1 MSTNSVGIKSYDNAT
16 RALMLKEE
24 VKKRFFKKGVSI
36 ALFSG
41 LMYGLYTALLTM
53 GMSSGVW
60 ADWYGPNKAGLSAF
74 VIIYLVAALG
84 NTLNDLCSAVW
95 AIANAVMQGK
105 FKDFLR
111 SINTKPGRQI
121 MVAALM
127 GGPIAGTAYV
137 VALQMAGSIIVP
149 ITALCPAIAAILG
162 KIFYKQEINKRMAFG
177 IFICVF
183 ATFLIGST
191 GLTGG
196 ISISIILGLF
206 IALIAAFGWGL
217 EGCLAGYASAMVDPQ
232 VGICIRQLTSGL
244 VNLFIVLPLLGFM
257 AGRVSIST
265 NLIIQAFTSGPAMI
279 WFTLSGLAT
288 FITFMTW
295 YKGNSM
301 CGAGLGTACNGTYS
315 FFGPLFCYILLGVI
329 FGMSGW
335 ALPSIVWIGAIVMVF
350 GILVITINP
359 LDLIKKK
366 KLEVVN

>member
-24 VKKRFFKKGVSI
+24 VKKRFLKKGVSI

-53 GMSSGVW
+53 GMSTGVW

-196 ISISIILGLF
+196 ISTSIILGLF

-257 AGRVSIST
+257 AGRVNIST

-301 CGAGLGTACNGTYS
+301 TGTALGMATNGTYS
-315 FFGPLFCYILLGVI
+315 FFGPFFCWILLGVI
-329 FGMSGW
+329 FGIEGW
-335 ALPSIVWIGAIVMVF
+335 AMAPIVWFSAILMAL
-350 GILVITINP
+350 GILVIAVNP
-359 LDLIKKK
+359 LDLFKKQ
-366 KLEVVN
+366 ED